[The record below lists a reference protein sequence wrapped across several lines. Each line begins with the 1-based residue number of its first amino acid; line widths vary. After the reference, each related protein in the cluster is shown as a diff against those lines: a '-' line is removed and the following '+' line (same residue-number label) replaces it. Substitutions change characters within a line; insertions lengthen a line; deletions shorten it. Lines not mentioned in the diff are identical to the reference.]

1 MKKFDN
7 FCLALENLNDVYNYD
22 EPYENVVLTGLVAL
36 YEICFEQ
43 SWKAMKEI
51 LEYSGFEE
59 SATGSPRQVLKTA
72 YKAGLKK
79 DEKVWIEALA
89 KEVEKKWI

>member
-1 MKKFDN
+1 
-7 FCLALENLNDVYNYD
+7 
-22 EPYENVVLTGLVAL
+22 
-36 YEICFEQ
+36 
-43 SWKAMKEI
+43 MKEI

-72 YKAGLKK
+72 YKAGLIK

-89 KEVEKKWI
+89 SRNNVAHAYNQDIALDIVRNTKEKYYQMFCILETEITKRWL